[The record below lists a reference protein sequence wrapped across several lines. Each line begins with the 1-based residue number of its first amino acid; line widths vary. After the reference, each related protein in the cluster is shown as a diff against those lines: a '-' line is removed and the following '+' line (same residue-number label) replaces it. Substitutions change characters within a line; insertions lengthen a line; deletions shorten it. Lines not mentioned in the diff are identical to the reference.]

1 MAMWITTIK
10 HIFPKGTEIL
20 FLAHLV
26 VPKWAFLSNLINAI
40 LRTFANIKWWC
51 LSCIFWGNGPGQ
63 VAGFQSNLLK
73 SGWNLPNGSN
83 LRLKNPRLPATV
95 STGYYCS
102 LQRPLKGKEYC
113 LFKYF
118 IQILFPNNQCHF
130 ILNLIMESSNISA
143 NSELESNKN
152 VRVMMTI
159 TMAIQLGLNSV

>member
-26 VPKWAFLSNLINAI
+26 VSKWAFLSNLINAI

-118 IQILFPNNQCHF
+118 Y
-130 ILNLIMESSNISA
+130 SNIISKQPV
-143 NSELESNKN
+143 SLYFELDNGKQQHLCKFWTGIQQKRESDDDYNN
-152 VRVMMTI
+152 GNTAG
-159 TMAIQLGLNSV
+159 T

>member
-1 MAMWITTIK
+1 MVLK
-10 HIFPKGTEIL
+10 L
-20 FLAHLV
+20 YFLG
-26 VPKWAFLSNLINAI
+26 KWAWTGGGVI
-40 LRTFANIKWWC
+40 
-51 LSCIFWGNGPGQ
+51 
-63 VAGFQSNLLK
+63 SNLLK

-130 ILNLIMESSNISA
+130 ILNLIMGSSNISA

>member
-1 MAMWITTIK
+1 MVLK
-10 HIFPKGTEIL
+10 L
-20 FLAHLV
+20 F
-26 VPKWAFLSNLINAI
+26 
-40 LRTFANIKWWC
+40 
-51 LSCIFWGNGPGQ
+51 FWGYGPGQ

-73 SGWNLPNGSN
+73 SGWNLPN
-83 LRLKNPRLPATV
+83 LRLNDPRLPGTV

-113 LFKYF
+113 LFRYF